1 MGAALHRRQSAEP
14 ALADKFGRELAM
26 KVGFIGLGVQ
36 GKFMAINLV
45 RAGHDLMVYDLRE
58 EPLRELAAEGAKVAR
73 SNREVGQ
80 HAEVVEIC
88 VVDDRQV
95 ESVVLGPEGVL
106 AGAKSGSL
114 IVIHSTVQPA
124 TISKI
129 AELSQAKRVEVVD
142 APVSGSEA
150 GARNRTMC
158 YMVGASREAFDKCH
172 PLFSTS
178 GNNIFHVGDLGAGIR
193 AKLAHQVI
201 ICINMLSAFEGM
213 QLGVRA
219 GLDPEILQQVVHAGG
234 AQSLVADN
242 WQKFNPGRHSVGIFH
257 KDLRVALEF
266 AHELGIPMPGAA
278 LTQQLVEQ
286 ILRLDRAT

>member
-1 MGAALHRRQSAEP
+1 
-14 ALADKFGRELAM
+14 M

-36 GKFMAINLV
+36 GKFLAVNLV
-45 RAGHDLMVYDLRE
+45 SAGYDLMVYDVRA
-58 EPLRELAAEGAKVAR
+58 EPLGELASEGAKVAR

-80 HAEVVEIC
+80 HAEVVQIC

-106 AGAKSGSL
+106 EGAKPSSL
-114 IVIHSTVQPA
+114 IVIHSTVHPG
-124 TISKI
+124 TIAGI
-129 AELSQAKRVEVVD
+129 AELCQEKGVEVVD

-158 YMVGASREAFDKCH
+158 YMVGASREAFDRCH

-178 GNNIFHVGDLGAGIR
+178 GNNIIHVGGLGAGIR
-193 AKLAHQVI
+193 AKLAHQII

-213 QLGVRA
+213 QLGVQA
-219 GLDPEILQQVVHAGG
+219 GVAPEVLERVVHAGG

-242 WQKFNPGRHSVGIFH
+242 WQKFNPGRHSAGIFY

-266 AHELGIPMPGAA
+266 AHELGIPLPGAA
-278 LTQQLVEQ
+278 LTQQLVER
-286 ILRLDRAT
+286 ILRLDRT